1 MRITRLKLSGFR
13 RMALN
18 NVLTFEITPTEPI
31 QMILG
36 TNGSGK
42 SSLIYELTPLP
53 ADPAAYLPDGCK
65 TIEIT
70 HRGSFY
76 VLTSNFAVTKVH
88 SFVKDGEELNPG
100 GGVTVQREFVKKE
113 FDITPEIHEL
123 LTGIE
128 RFTEMVPGRRRD
140 WFTRLSDISYDYALA
155 VFKKLA
161 ERSRD
166 VSGAL
171 KLNKK
176 RLVSESAKVISEAE
190 EQKLKDD
197 VDVTTQELNILLQQ
211 RAPLDRPIEELRSDQ
226 GRGFEEL
233 ARLSKRLLNMRFTA
247 PYGGHYGLDTS
258 RPAQRNDLG
267 EVFHP
272 GFTSLEEIDSY
283 IDGVRHRIT
292 GKETLLNQAVQEHAK
307 IDETLKILARAGEA
321 GLKELLEKRIALQHA
336 RETEFTHCQLGIE
349 GLNAEHAAHALESV
363 HELLT
368 ATFSAIPDN
377 EDRRYSQQRMTE
389 LNDKIIQ
396 TKDKQLRLG
405 NELAHL
411 QAEKSKAEAH
421 KANGQ
426 MRCRQCG
433 FVWTEGY
440 NDEQYAKL
448 LETIA
453 DKEEDKAK
461 LTKELEGLEADVTL
475 IREYGSFYGD
485 YLRCVRNWP
494 VLQPFWDYLTDE
506 ELVTRS
512 PRKALATVGIFKQDL
527 VHEVAASKLTKEIEE
542 LSKLI
547 ADTEQVG
554 DANYAETKQ
563 KLDECTLRVEA
574 YTAELALLQ
583 ANLSAHATY
592 RRQLA
597 EALELGERIR
607 SSMSAQEKL
616 TRDLVEAIRRDT
628 LAHCVRQLQHS
639 LAIKQSTLNEAQS
652 QRKVV
657 TDLQNHINDLVVQEE
672 AARALVKQLS
682 PTDGLIAEGLFGF
695 IRNFT
700 GQMNNLIRKIWSYP
714 LQVMDCGMAS
724 SEGAELDYKFPL
736 LVQTKS
742 NVVPD
747 VKRGSSGMREI
758 VDLAFMVVAMRY
770 LGLEQSS
777 LFLDEFGAR
786 FDETHRTAAA
796 TMIKSLMDTQPFTQL
811 FMISHYQD
819 FHGVFTNAQVC
830 VLDASNITVP
840 ATHKYNQHV
849 VIA

>member
-292 GKETLLNQAVQEHAK
+292 GKETDRK
-307 IDETLKILARAGEA
+307 
-321 GLKELLEKRIALQHA
+321 
-336 RETEFTHCQLGIE
+336 
-349 GLNAEHAAHALESV
+349 SV
-363 HELLT
+363 
-368 ATFSAIPDN
+368 
-377 EDRRYSQQRMTE
+377 
-389 LNDKIIQ
+389 
-396 TKDKQLRLG
+396 
-405 NELAHL
+405 
-411 QAEKSKAEAH
+411 
-421 KANGQ
+421 
-426 MRCRQCG
+426 
-433 FVWTEGY
+433 V
-440 NDEQYAKL
+440 
-448 LETIA
+448 
-453 DKEEDKAK
+453 
-461 LTKELEGLEADVTL
+461 
-475 IREYGSFYGD
+475 
-485 YLRCVRNWP
+485 
-494 VLQPFWDYLTDE
+494 
-506 ELVTRS
+506 
-512 PRKALATVGIFKQDL
+512 
-527 VHEVAASKLTKEIEE
+527 
-542 LSKLI
+542 
-547 ADTEQVG
+547 
-554 DANYAETKQ
+554 
-563 KLDECTLRVEA
+563 
-574 YTAELALLQ
+574 
-583 ANLSAHATY
+583 
-592 RRQLA
+592 
-597 EALELGERIR
+597 
-607 SSMSAQEKL
+607 
-616 TRDLVEAIRRDT
+616 
-628 LAHCVRQLQHS
+628 
-639 LAIKQSTLNEAQS
+639 
-652 QRKVV
+652 
-657 TDLQNHINDLVVQEE
+657 
-672 AARALVKQLS
+672 
-682 PTDGLIAEGLFGF
+682 
-695 IRNFT
+695 
-700 GQMNNLIRKIWSYP
+700 
-714 LQVMDCGMAS
+714 
-724 SEGAELDYKFPL
+724 
-736 LVQTKS
+736 
-742 NVVPD
+742 
-747 VKRGSSGMREI
+747 
-758 VDLAFMVVAMRY
+758 
-770 LGLEQSS
+770 
-777 LFLDEFGAR
+777 
-786 FDETHRTAAA
+786 
-796 TMIKSLMDTQPFTQL
+796 
-811 FMISHYQD
+811 
-819 FHGVFTNAQVC
+819 
-830 VLDASNITVP
+830 
-840 ATHKYNQHV
+840 
-849 VIA
+849 